1 MLSFIRRH
9 AASVIGFLTG
19 FDRLVFR
26 GTLRQLA
33 RSKGVDQ
40 YVNVMG
46 VRYEGYEKHY
56 KALTETVKNASIG
69 FMEAAGRRYKF
80 LESPKTSKEEV
91 ALEIAKRERIT
102 TGPICALG
110 SVEPC
115 QTFDIGRNPKT
126 NRFDF
131 VPRRKKCLF
140 IYHYAFH
147 PIFGF
152 MNARIQTWLP
162 FNTQVCIN
170 GREWLSRDMD
180 AKGLAYR
187 RYDNCFPWIEQV
199 EKAQELMDEQTS
211 VQWPELLKAV
221 ARQLNPAHDDMFKRF
236 EQEYYWSTYQSEVAT
251 DVMFRDAASLAAIYP
266 SLVKHAIGRFG
277 SPDVMRFFGHRRLTH
292 DGEINR
298 NFRGDIVSD
307 IKIRTEGVRVKHSV
321 NGNGLKMYDK
331 GGVLLAATRLPETT
345 ILRVEATI
353 NNPNDFKVYRPA
365 EGGDKDDLS
374 WRRLRQGVADLHR
387 RVEVSRAATA
397 RYLEALAAVD
407 PAIPLAKL
415 TESISR
421 PAADVKG
428 RRVRA
433 LNPYS
438 RADAELLAAVNR
450 GEFCI
455 NGFRNRDIRN
465 LIFTTA
471 PASKKEE
478 RSRAGNVT
486 RRIRLLRVHGLIK
499 KVPRTHR
506 YLLTEKGREVITA
519 VLVASAADVNKLSKA
534 A

>member
-187 RYDNCFPWIEQV
+187 RYDNCFPWPLGGHPKPAIRGHLKTGQWKSSLRDV
-199 EKAQELMDEQTS
+199 EE
-211 VQWPELLKAV
+211 
-221 ARQLNPAHDDMFKRF
+221 R
-236 EQEYYWSTYQSEVAT
+236 EVA
-251 DVMFRDAASLAAIYP
+251 
-266 SLVKHAIGRFG
+266 
-277 SPDVMRFFGHRRLTH
+277 
-292 DGEINR
+292 
-298 NFRGDIVSD
+298 
-307 IKIRTEGVRVKHSV
+307 
-321 NGNGLKMYDK
+321 
-331 GGVLLAATRLPETT
+331 VLLAPYGQRLERREATTGPRPRPPGVAAAKDRDRDGRSPRDGERLP
-345 ILRVEATI
+345 
-353 NNPNDFKVYRPA
+353 
-365 EGGDKDDLS
+365 
-374 WRRLRQGVADLHR
+374 QGR
-387 RVEVSRAATA
+387 W
-397 RYLEALAAVD
+397 
-407 PAIPLAKL
+407 
-415 TESISR
+415 
-421 PAADVKG
+421 
-428 RRVRA
+428 VRC
-433 LNPYS
+433 S
-438 RADAELLAAVNR
+438 
-450 GEFCI
+450 
-455 NGFRNRDIRN
+455 
-465 LIFTTA
+465 
-471 PASKKEE
+471 
-478 RSRAGNVT
+478 
-486 RRIRLLRVHGLIK
+486 
-499 KVPRTHR
+499 
-506 YLLTEKGREVITA
+506 
-519 VLVASAADVNKLSKA
+519 
-534 A
+534 